1 MIHIKELFRLQNI
14 HRLRLI
20 AGQDGLERTVTEAVL
35 FEYDPSRVQ
44 LPDFYR
50 GDLVV
55 TTLAYARG
63 DAKLVAH
70 SLQALMNQGI
80 AGLMVKTAYFSELP
94 QAVITLANRLGT
106 PVFLFDDTYIE
117 EVILQVTDLIRGK
130 RHFAGFE
137 QDVDALM
144 RGDLIEEQTRER
156 ARRID
161 PLGQSS
167 YRIYAVSPKERM
179 VTLDDKLYALME
191 TDADA
196 AHRCT
201 FIEWRRM
208 MLALC
213 REEDGLSAQEALT
226 RFGDLLTRAGVDRQ
240 SVVIGQSDLREAR
253 AQMGASLC
261 EAVYAARAAKLCGKA
276 ELAAHELGLYAYLFP
291 MSENPFVCDRCRR
304 VLSSIREYDAQ
315 NHTNLEQ
322 TALVYVKE
330 NMEIAA
336 AAKVLFQHP
345 NTVRYRL
352 SKIQRIIGMEDDP
365 LFAPMLSLTVSLSRI
380 LAEGAGLNG
389 RNAWKRE

>member
-144 RGDLIEEQTRER
+144 RGDLTEEQTRDR

-179 VTLDDKLYALME
+179 ITLDDKLYALME

-304 VLSSIREYDAQ
+304 VLSAIREYDAQ

-380 LAEGAGLNG
+380 LAEGQV
-389 RNAWKRE
+389 

>member
-144 RGDLIEEQTRER
+144 RGDLTEEQTRER

-179 VTLDDKLYALME
+179 ITLDDKLYALME

-196 AHRCT
+196 AHRCM

-213 REEDGLSAQEALT
+213 CEEDGLSAQEALM

-276 ELAAHELGLYAYLFP
+276 ELAAHDLGL
-291 MSENPFVCDRCRR
+291 
-304 VLSSIREYDAQ
+304 
-315 NHTNLEQ
+315 
-322 TALVYVKE
+322 
-330 NMEIAA
+330 
-336 AAKVLFQHP
+336 
-345 NTVRYRL
+345 
-352 SKIQRIIGMEDDP
+352 
-365 LFAPMLSLTVSLSRI
+365 
-380 LAEGAGLNG
+380 
-389 RNAWKRE
+389 

>member
-117 EVILQVTDLIRGK
+117 EVILQVTVLIRGK

-144 RGDLIEEQTRER
+144 RGDLTEEQTRER

-179 VTLDDKLYALME
+179 ITLDDKLYALME

-304 VLSSIREYDAQ
+304 VLSAIREYDAQ

-380 LAEGAGLNG
+380 LAEGQA
-389 RNAWKRE
+389 

>member
-137 QDVDALM
+137 QDVDVLM
-144 RGDLIEEQTRER
+144 RGDLTEEQTRER

-179 VTLDDKLYALME
+179 ITLDDKLYALME

-304 VLSSIREYDAQ
+304 VLSAIREYDAQ

-380 LAEGAGLNG
+380 LAEGQV
-389 RNAWKRE
+389 

>member
-63 DAKLVAH
+63 DAKLAAH

-144 RGDLIEEQTRER
+144 RGDLTEEQTRER

-179 VTLDDKLYALME
+179 ITLDDKLYALME

-213 REEDGLSAQEALT
+213 REKDGLSAQEALT

-304 VLSSIREYDAQ
+304 VLSAIREYDAQ

-380 LAEGAGLNG
+380 LAEGQV
-389 RNAWKRE
+389 

>member
-1 MIHIKELFRLQNI
+1 MIHIKELCRLQNI
-14 HRLRLI
+14 HRLRLS

-144 RGDLIEEQTRER
+144 RGDLTEEQTRER

-179 VTLDDKLYALME
+179 ITLDDKLYALME

-208 MLALC
+208 MLVLC
-213 REEDGLSAQEALT
+213 REEDELSAQEALT

-304 VLSSIREYDAQ
+304 VLSAIREYDAQ

-380 LAEGAGLNG
+380 LAEGQV
-389 RNAWKRE
+389 

>member
-144 RGDLIEEQTRER
+144 RGDLTEEQTRER

-179 VTLDDKLYALME
+179 ITLDDKLYALME

-196 AHRCT
+196 AHRCM

-240 SVVIGQSDLREAR
+240 SVVTGQSDLREAR

-304 VLSSIREYDAQ
+304 VLSAIREYDAQ

-365 LFAPMLSLTVSLSRI
+365 LFAPMLSLTVSLSRS
-380 LAEGAGLNG
+380 LAEGQV
-389 RNAWKRE
+389 

>member
-63 DAKLVAH
+63 DAKLVVH

-144 RGDLIEEQTRER
+144 RGDLTEEQTRER

-179 VTLDDKLYALME
+179 ITLDDKLYALME
-191 TDADA
+191 TDADT

-213 REEDGLSAQEALT
+213 REEDGLSAQEALA

-304 VLSSIREYDAQ
+304 VLSAIREYDAQ

-380 LAEGAGLNG
+380 LAEGQV
-389 RNAWKRE
+389 

>member
-144 RGDLIEEQTRER
+144 RGDLTEEQTRER

-179 VTLDDKLYALME
+179 ITLDDKLYALME

-253 AQMGASLC
+253 AQIGASLC

-304 VLSSIREYDAQ
+304 VLSAIREYDAQ

-336 AAKVLFQHP
+336 TAKVLFQHP

-380 LAEGAGLNG
+380 LAEGQV
-389 RNAWKRE
+389 

>member
-80 AGLMVKTAYFSELP
+80 AGLMVKTAYFSELS

-144 RGDLIEEQTRER
+144 RGDLTEEQTRGR

-179 VTLDDKLYALME
+179 ITLDDKLYALME

-304 VLSSIREYDAQ
+304 VLSAIREYDAQ

-380 LAEGAGLNG
+380 LAEGQV
-389 RNAWKRE
+389 

>member
-144 RGDLIEEQTRER
+144 RGDLTEEQTRER

-179 VTLDDKLYALME
+179 ITLDDKLYALME

-304 VLSSIREYDAQ
+304 VLSAIREYDAQ

-345 NTVRYRL
+345 NTVRYRR
-352 SKIQRIIGMEDDP
+352 SKIQRLIGMEDDP

-380 LAEGAGLNG
+380 LAEGQV
-389 RNAWKRE
+389 

>member
-144 RGDLIEEQTRER
+144 RGDLTEEQTRER

-179 VTLDDKLYALME
+179 ITLDDKLYALME

-240 SVVIGQSDLREAR
+240 SIVIGQSDLREAR

-304 VLSSIREYDAQ
+304 VLSAIREYDAQ

-380 LAEGAGLNG
+380 LAEGQV
-389 RNAWKRE
+389 

>member
-144 RGDLIEEQTRER
+144 RGDLTEEQTRER

-179 VTLDDKLYALME
+179 ITLDDKLYALME

-291 MSENPFVCDRCRR
+291 MSDNPFVCDRCRR
-304 VLSSIREYDAQ
+304 VLSAIREYDVQ

-380 LAEGAGLNG
+380 LAEGQV
-389 RNAWKRE
+389 

>member
-117 EVILQVTDLIRGK
+117 EVILQVTDLIHGK

-144 RGDLIEEQTRER
+144 RGDLTEEQTRER

-179 VTLDDKLYALME
+179 ITLDDKLYALME

-196 AHRCT
+196 AHRCM

-304 VLSSIREYDAQ
+304 VLSAIREYDAQ

-380 LAEGAGLNG
+380 LAEGQV
-389 RNAWKRE
+389 

>member
-80 AGLMVKTAYFSELP
+80 AGLMVKTAYFSELQ
-94 QAVITLANRLGT
+94 QAVITLANRIGT

-144 RGDLIEEQTRER
+144 RGDLTEEQTRER

-179 VTLDDKLYALME
+179 ITLDDKLYALME

-291 MSENPFVCDRCRR
+291 MSDNPFVCDRCRR
-304 VLSSIREYDAQ
+304 VLSAIREYDAQ

-380 LAEGAGLNG
+380 LAEGQV
-389 RNAWKRE
+389 

>member
-130 RHFAGFE
+130 RHFAGYE

-144 RGDLIEEQTRER
+144 RGDLTEEQTRER

-179 VTLDDKLYALME
+179 ITLDDKLYALME

-196 AHRCT
+196 VHRCT

-226 RFGDLLTRAGVDRQ
+226 RFGDLLTHAGVDRQ

-304 VLSSIREYDAQ
+304 VLSAIREYDAQ

-380 LAEGAGLNG
+380 LAEGQV
-389 RNAWKRE
+389 

>member
-44 LPDFYR
+44 LPDFYC

-144 RGDLIEEQTRER
+144 RGDLTEEQTRER

-179 VTLDDKLYALME
+179 ITLDDKLYALME

-304 VLSSIREYDAQ
+304 VLSAIREYDAQ

-380 LAEGAGLNG
+380 LAEGQV
-389 RNAWKRE
+389 

>member
-144 RGDLIEEQTRER
+144 RGDLTEEQTRER

-179 VTLDDKLYALME
+179 ITLDDKLYALME

-196 AHRCT
+196 AHRCM

-213 REEDGLSAQEALT
+213 REEDGLSAQEALM

-304 VLSSIREYDAQ
+304 VLSAIREYDAQ

-352 SKIQRIIGMEDDP
+352 SKIQRIIGREDDP

-380 LAEGAGLNG
+380 LAEGQV
-389 RNAWKRE
+389 

>member
-1 MIHIKELFRLQNI
+1 MIHIKELFRLQTI
-14 HRLRLI
+14 PRLRLI

-130 RHFAGFE
+130 RHFAGYE

-144 RGDLIEEQTRER
+144 RGDLTEEQTRER

-167 YRIYAVSPKERM
+167 CRIYAVSPKERM
-179 VTLDDKLYALME
+179 IALDDKLYALME

-226 RFGDLLTRAGVDRQ
+226 RFGDLLTHAGVDRQ

-304 VLSSIREYDAQ
+304 VLSAIREYDAQ

-352 SKIQRIIGMEDDP
+352 SKIQRIMGMEDDP

-380 LAEGAGLNG
+380 LAEGQV
-389 RNAWKRE
+389 

>member
-106 PVFLFDDTYIE
+106 PAFLFDDTYIE

-144 RGDLIEEQTRER
+144 RGDLTEEQTRER

-179 VTLDDKLYALME
+179 ITLDDKLYALME

-240 SVVIGQSDLREAR
+240 SVVIGQSDFREAR

-304 VLSSIREYDAQ
+304 VLSAIREYDAQ

-380 LAEGAGLNG
+380 LAEGQV
-389 RNAWKRE
+389 

>member
-144 RGDLIEEQTRER
+144 RGDLTEEQTRER

-179 VTLDDKLYALME
+179 ITMDDKLYALME

-304 VLSSIREYDAQ
+304 VLSAIREYDAQ

-380 LAEGAGLNG
+380 LAEGQV
-389 RNAWKRE
+389 

>member
-137 QDVDALM
+137 QEVDALM
-144 RGDLIEEQTRER
+144 RGDLTEEQTRER

-179 VTLDDKLYALME
+179 ITLDDKLYALME

-253 AQMGASLC
+253 AQIGASLC

-304 VLSSIREYDAQ
+304 VLSAIREYDAQ

-336 AAKVLFQHP
+336 TAKVLFQHP

-380 LAEGAGLNG
+380 LAEGQV
-389 RNAWKRE
+389 

>member
-144 RGDLIEEQTRER
+144 RGDLTEEQTRER

-179 VTLDDKLYALME
+179 ITLDDKLYALME

-304 VLSSIREYDAQ
+304 VLSAIREYDAQ

-336 AAKVLFQHP
+336 AAKMLFQHP

-380 LAEGAGLNG
+380 LAEGQV
-389 RNAWKRE
+389 

>member
-144 RGDLIEEQTRER
+144 RGDLTEEQTRER

-179 VTLDDKLYALME
+179 ITLDDKLYALME

-226 RFGDLLTRAGVDRQ
+226 RFDDLLTRAGVDRQ

-304 VLSSIREYDAQ
+304 VLSAIREYDAQ

-380 LAEGAGLNG
+380 LAEGQV
-389 RNAWKRE
+389 

>member
-144 RGDLIEEQTRER
+144 RGDLTEEQTRER

-179 VTLDDKLYALME
+179 ITLDDKLYALME

-253 AQMGASLC
+253 ADRRVPLRSSVCRAGGETVRKGGAGCARAGALCLSVPDERKSLC
-261 EAVYAARAAKLCGKA
+261 LR
-276 ELAAHELGLYAYLFP
+276 P
-291 MSENPFVCDRCRR
+291 MPAGAFR
-304 VLSSIREYDAQ
+304 
-315 NHTNLEQ
+315 
-322 TALVYVKE
+322 
-330 NMEIAA
+330 
-336 AAKVLFQHP
+336 HP
-345 NTVRYRL
+345 
-352 SKIQRIIGMEDDP
+352 RI
-365 LFAPMLSLTVSLSRI
+365 
-380 LAEGAGLNG
+380 
-389 RNAWKRE
+389 

>member
-144 RGDLIEEQTRER
+144 RGDLTEEQTRER

-179 VTLDDKLYALME
+179 ITLDDKLYAMME

-240 SVVIGQSDLREAR
+240 SIVIGQSDLREAR

-304 VLSSIREYDAQ
+304 VLSAIREYDAQ

-380 LAEGAGLNG
+380 LAEGQV
-389 RNAWKRE
+389 

>member
-144 RGDLIEEQTRER
+144 RGDLTEEQTRER

-179 VTLDDKLYALME
+179 IALDDKLYALME

-226 RFGDLLTRAGVDRQ
+226 RFGDLLTRAGVARQ

-304 VLSSIREYDAQ
+304 VLSAIREYDAQ

-380 LAEGAGLNG
+380 LAEGQV
-389 RNAWKRE
+389 

>member
-1 MIHIKELFRLQNI
+1 MIHINELFRLQNI

-144 RGDLIEEQTRER
+144 RGDLTEEQTRER

-179 VTLDDKLYALME
+179 ITLDDKLYALME

-304 VLSSIREYDAQ
+304 VLSAIREYDAQ

-380 LAEGAGLNG
+380 LAEGQV
-389 RNAWKRE
+389 

>member
-117 EVILQVTDLIRGK
+117 EVILRVTDLIRGK
-130 RHFAGFE
+130 RHFAGYE

-144 RGDLIEEQTRER
+144 RGDLTEEQTRER

-179 VTLDDKLYALME
+179 ITLDDKLYALME

-304 VLSSIREYDAQ
+304 VLSAIREYDAQ

-380 LAEGAGLNG
+380 LAEGQV
-389 RNAWKRE
+389 

>member
-144 RGDLIEEQTRER
+144 RGDLTEEQTRER

-179 VTLDDKLYALME
+179 ITLDDKLYALME

-213 REEDGLSAQEALT
+213 REEDGLSAQEAFT

-304 VLSSIREYDAQ
+304 VLSAIREYDAQ

-380 LAEGAGLNG
+380 LAEGQV
-389 RNAWKRE
+389 

>member
-20 AGQDGLERTVTEAVL
+20 AGQDGLERTVKEAVL

-144 RGDLIEEQTRER
+144 RGDLTEEQTRER

-179 VTLDDKLYALME
+179 IALDDKLYALME

-304 VLSSIREYDAQ
+304 VLSAIREYDAQ

-380 LAEGAGLNG
+380 LAEGQV
-389 RNAWKRE
+389 

>member
-144 RGDLIEEQTRER
+144 RGDLTEEQTRER

-179 VTLDDKLYALME
+179 ITLDDKLYALME

-213 REEDGLSAQEALT
+213 REEDGLSAQEALM

-291 MSENPFVCDRCRR
+291 MSDNPFVCDRCRR
-304 VLSSIREYDAQ
+304 VLSAIREYDAQ

-380 LAEGAGLNG
+380 LAEGQV
-389 RNAWKRE
+389 

>member
-20 AGQDGLERTVTEAVL
+20 AGQEGLERTVTEAVL

-144 RGDLIEEQTRER
+144 RGDLTEEQTRER

-179 VTLDDKLYALME
+179 ITLDDKLYALME

-196 AHRCT
+196 AHRCM

-304 VLSSIREYDAQ
+304 VLSAIREYDAQ

-380 LAEGAGLNG
+380 LAEGQV
-389 RNAWKRE
+389 

>member
-144 RGDLIEEQTRER
+144 RGDLTEEQTRER

-179 VTLDDKLYALME
+179 ITLDDKLYALME

-213 REEDGLSAQEALT
+213 REEEGLSAQEALT
-226 RFGDLLTRAGVDRQ
+226 RFGDLLTRAGVDRR

-304 VLSSIREYDAQ
+304 VLSAIREYDAQ

-380 LAEGAGLNG
+380 LAEGQV
-389 RNAWKRE
+389 